1 MEVVKVIYDYGKDYV
16 VTRINGTREEI
27 ADYYKIGTVVN
38 IGAVSDVMRE
48 ITAVEF
54 LETVE

>member
-1 MEVVKVIYDYGKDYV
+1 MEVVKIIYDYGKDCV

-27 ADYYKIGTVVN
+27 ANYYRIGNVVN
-38 IGAVSDVMRE
+38 VGAVSDVMRK

-54 LETVE
+54 LETID